1 MDPEFCSEIG
11 NFGAEAVSGLRK
23 PSPQLPGRRTEIAAA
38 VIRKR
43 GGHPKAVL
51 FRHLTERDVRRPE
64 HPLDPGHALPAEPF
78 GDGDAELLPELP
90 AEGGVGHAAC
100 TGQLPAGR
108 RPRHPVLCRL
118 HPLPETEGVEV
129 GKVFRKGAE
138 IALGQRRGCG
148 ATVGRRGIKPVLAKH
163 IPHHQVV
170 EDIQMGIFL
179 LPVGQRLG
187 PRTGQQAA
195 AVPRPAVVAPGVDE
209 EAEDP
214 IVRTESRQHEECG
227 LPVRLFGRHGVAEA
241 DLPHQPAHGRDVSRQ
256 RHQRVPAPGPRKI
269 DLPRS
274 RQNPFH
280 PAVPLRSEGGLLQ
293 TCTQPPHTNIQQPP
307 KDTTFFGS
315 GIVPDCRSGSHGDK
329 GPLRHCRLY
338 GGINRSF
345 LHMTP
350 CG

>member
-1 MDPEFCSEIG
+1 MDPEFCSETG

-23 PSPQLPGRRTEIAAA
+23 LSPQLPGRRTEIAAA

-51 FRHLTERDVRRPE
+51 FRHLTERDIRRPE
-64 HPLDPGHALPAEPF
+64 HPLDPRHALPAEPF

-100 TGQLPAGR
+100 TGQLPAGQ

-118 HPLPETEGVEV
+118 HPLPETEGGGSREGISQGRGNRARSV
-129 GKVFRKGAE
+129 
-138 IALGQRRGCG
+138 RRLRSHGRPARHKAGIGEAHPPSSGCRG
-148 ATVGRRGIKPVLAKH
+148 HSDGDIPPAGWPAT
-163 IPHHQVV
+163 
-170 EDIQMGIFL
+170 
-179 LPVGQRLG
+179 G
-187 PRTGQQAA
+187 PAHRTAAA

-209 EAEDP
+209 KAENP

-256 RHQRVPAPGPRKI
+256 RHQRTPAPGPRKI
-269 DLPRS
+269 DLPCS

-293 TCTQPPHTNIQQPP
+293 TCTQSPHTNIQQPP

-315 GIVPDCRSGSHGDK
+315 GIVPGCRSGSHGDK
-329 GPLRHCRLY
+329 CPLRHCRLY

>member
-1 MDPEFCSEIG
+1 M
-11 NFGAEAVSGLRK
+11 
-23 PSPQLPGRRTEIAAA
+23 
-38 VIRKR
+38 
-43 GGHPKAVL
+43 
-51 FRHLTERDVRRPE
+51 
-64 HPLDPGHALPAEPF
+64 
-78 GDGDAELLPELP
+78 
-90 AEGGVGHAAC
+90 
-100 TGQLPAGR
+100 
-108 RPRHPVLCRL
+108 
-118 HPLPETEGVEV
+118 EV

-138 IALGQRRGCG
+138 IALGQRGGCG
-148 ATVGRRGIKPVLAKH
+148 AAVGRRDIKPVLAKH

-170 EDIQMGIFL
+170 EDIQMGIFF

-187 PRTGQQAA
+187 PCTRQQAA

-214 IVRTESRQHEECG
+214 IVRAESRQHEECG

-256 RHQRVPAPGPRKI
+256 RHQRVPVPGPRKI

-280 PAVPLRSEGGLLQ
+280 PAVPLRSEGDLLQ